1 MTMALRTRV
10 LCTLAAARRGPK
22 VADLTAAQLQR
33 NRRATLP
40 HWFPLDRV
48 FGTVPS
54 SVRISED
61 VATTRAGG
69 VPVRV
74 YRPAPQPTTPPLVMF
89 VHGGGWVQGNVRSYD
104 ALCAQVAQ
112 RVGAVV
118 VSVDYRLAPEHVFPA
133 GLHDAYDA
141 TLWAVE
147 HAGALGADADR
158 LAVMGDSAGGNLAAA
173 LTLLARDGSGPRIA
187 AQVLLYPATDATLS
201 SPSIQHNA
209 NAPILSRA
217 DVHGFLGHY
226 RGDAD
231 VLDPRLSPLHATNHA
246 GLPPAL
252 IQTAELDPLRD
263 DGARYAEALR
273 AAGVSVRHTDYP
285 GVPHGFMS
293 FPGAVPCGAAA
304 LDEVASML
312 RAELA

>member
-10 LCTLAAARRGPK
+10 LCTLAAARRGPQ

-33 NRRATLP
+33 NRRSTLP

-48 FGTVPS
+48 FGSVPS

-74 YRPAPQPTTPPLVMF
+74 YRPASQPVTPPLVMF

-147 HAGALGADADR
+147 HAGALGADAAR

-173 LTLLARDGSGPRIA
+173 ITLLARDGAGPRIA
-187 AQVLLYPATDATLS
+187 AQVLFYPATDATLS

-231 VLDPRLSPLHATNHA
+231 VPDPRLSPLHATDHA

-263 DGARYAEALR
+263 DGARYADALR
-273 AAGVSVRHTDYP
+273 AAGVSVRRTDYP
-285 GVPHGFMS
+285 RV
-293 FPGAVPCGAAA
+293 
-304 LDEVASML
+304 
-312 RAELA
+312 

>member
-1 MTMALRTRV
+1 MRMALRTRV
-10 LCTLAAARRGPK
+10 LCALAAARRGPQ
-22 VADLTAAQLQR
+22 VADLTVAQLQR
-33 NRRATLP
+33 NRRSTLP

-48 FGTVPS
+48 FGSVPS
-54 SVRISED
+54 SVRISEA

-74 YRPAPQPTTPPLVMF
+74 YRPAPQPTTPSLVMF
-89 VHGGGWVQGNVRSYD
+89 FHGGGWVQGNVRSYD

-118 VSVDYRLAPEHVFPA
+118 VSVDYRLAPENVFPA
-133 GLHDAYDA
+133 GLHDAYEA
-141 TLWAVE
+141 MLWAVD

-173 LTLLARDGSGPRIA
+173 VTLMTRDGSGPAIA

-217 DVHGFLGHY
+217 DVHGFLAHY

-231 VLDPRLSPLHATNHA
+231 VLDPRLSPLHASDHA

>member
-1 MTMALRTRV
+1 MARRTRV
-10 LCTLAAARRGPK
+10 LCALAAARRGPQI
-22 VADLTAAQLQR
+22 ADLTTAQLQR
-33 NRRATLP
+33 NRRSTLP

-48 FGTVPS
+48 FGSVPR
-54 SVRISED
+54 SVRVTED
-61 VATTRAGG
+61 VATTRAGS

-74 YRPAPQPTTPPLVMF
+74 YRPAPQQTAPAPALVVF
-89 VHGGGWVQGNVRSYD
+89 FHGGGWVQGNVRSYD
-104 ALCAQVAQ
+104 ALCAQVCE

-141 TLWAVE
+141 SVWAVD
-147 HAGALGADADR
+147 HARALGADADR

-173 LTLLARDGSGPRIA
+173 ITLLARDGAGPRIA

-201 SPSIQHNA
+201 SPSIQTNA
-209 NAPILSRA
+209 TAPILSRA

-231 VLDPRLSPLHATNHA
+231 VLDPLLSPLHAASHA
-246 GLPPAL
+246 DLPPAL

-263 DGARYAEALR
+263 DGARYAQALR

-304 LDEVASML
+304 LDEVTSML
-312 RAELA
+312 RTELT

>member
-1 MTMALRTRV
+1 MARRTRV
-10 LCTLAAARRGPK
+10 LCALAAWRSGPP
-22 VADLTAAQLQR
+22 VADLTAAQLRR
-33 NRRATLP
+33 NRRSTLP
-40 HWFPLDRV
+40 HRFPLDRV
-48 FGTVPS
+48 FGSVPS

-61 VATTRAGG
+61 VATTRAGS

-74 YRPAPQPTTPPLVMF
+74 YRPAAQPATPPLVVF
-89 VHGGGWVQGNVRSYD
+89 FHGGGWVQGNVRSYD
-104 ALCAQVAQ
+104 ALCAQVAH

-118 VSVDYRLAPEHVFPA
+118 VSVEYRLAPEHVFPA
-133 GLHDAYDA
+133 GLQDAYDA

-147 HAGALGADADR
+147 HARSLGADPLR
-158 LAVMGDSAGGNLAAA
+158 LAVMGDSAGGNFAAA
-173 LTLLARDGSGPRIA
+173 VTLMARDGAGPAIA

-209 NAPILSRA
+209 DAPILSRA

-231 VLDPRLSPLHATNHA
+231 VLDPRLSPLHATDHA
-246 GLPPAL
+246 GLPAAL

-273 AAGVSVRHTDYP
+273 AAGVSVRHTDYA

-304 LDEVASML
+304 LDEVATML

>member
-10 LCTLAAARRGPK
+10 LCTLAAARRGPQ

-33 NRRATLP
+33 NRRSTLP

-48 FGTVPS
+48 FGSVPS

-74 YRPAPQPTTPPLVMF
+74 YRPAPQPVTPPLVMF

-173 LTLLARDGSGPRIA
+173 ITLLARDGAGPRIA
-187 AQVLLYPATDATLS
+187 AQVLFYPATDATLS

-231 VLDPRLSPLHATNHA
+231 VLDPRLSPLHATDHA

-273 AAGVSVRHTDYP
+273 AAGVSVQHTDYP

-304 LDEVASML
+304 LDEAVSML

>member
-10 LCTLAAARRGPK
+10 FCALAGARRGAH
-22 VADLTAAQLQR
+22 VADLTPAQLQR
-33 NRRATLP
+33 NRRSTLP

-48 FGTVPS
+48 FGSVPAT
-54 SVRISED
+54 VRISED
-61 VATTRAGG
+61 VATTRAGR
-69 VPVRV
+69 VPVRL
-74 YRPAPQPTTPPLVMF
+74 YRPAPGPTPAPLVIF
-89 VHGGGWVQGNVRSYD
+89 LHGGGWVQGNVHSYD
-104 ALCAQVAQ
+104 ALCAQVAD

-141 TLWAVE
+141 TLWAVDRA
-147 HAGALGADADR
+147 AGLGADADR

-173 LTLLARDGSGPRIA
+173 ITLLARDGAGPTIA
-187 AQVLLYPATDATLS
+187 AQVLMYPATDATLS
-201 SPSIQHNA
+201 SPSIEQNA
-209 NAPILSRA
+209 DAPILSRA

-231 VLDPRLSPLHATNHA
+231 VRDPLLSPLHAADHG

-263 DGARYAEALR
+263 DGVRYAAALR
-273 AAGVSVRHTDYP
+273 AAGVSVRHTDYA

-293 FPGAVPCGAAA
+293 FPGAVPCGRAA
-304 LDEVASML
+304 LDEVATLL

>member
-10 LCTLAAARRGPK
+10 LCTLAAARRGPQ

-33 NRRATLP
+33 NRRSTLP

-48 FGTVPS
+48 FGSVPS

-104 ALCAQVAQ
+104 ALCAQVAR

-173 LTLLARDGSGPRIA
+173 ITLLARDGAGPRIA
-187 AQVLLYPATDATLS
+187 AQVLFYPATDATLS

-231 VLDPRLSPLHATNHA
+231 VLDPRLSPLHATDHA

-293 FPGAVPCGAAA
+293 FPGAVPCGATA